1 MYFLLLLL
9 FQNADQVILEF
20 SKKCTELDT
29 SMTVFHNE
37 LSLLPE
43 VIKNIETAKAD
54 IGQSSHSSD
63 QHLILDTNNN
73 AEGDENIKDVII
85 ITKDGLSICEE
96 IKFSLSHTE
105 KIFFNHVENI
115 QVDIC

>member
-1 MYFLLLLL
+1 MGIRCALSYHVWSLFCPFFHTYCTFLLLLL

-54 IGQSSHSSD
+54 IG
-63 QHLILDTNNN
+63 
-73 AEGDENIKDVII
+73 
-85 ITKDGLSICEE
+85 
-96 IKFSLSHTE
+96 
-105 KIFFNHVENI
+105 
-115 QVDIC
+115 

>member
-1 MYFLLLLL
+1 MSGHCFSLFSIYNVLFLLFLL

-54 IGQSSHSSD
+54 IG
-63 QHLILDTNNN
+63 
-73 AEGDENIKDVII
+73 
-85 ITKDGLSICEE
+85 
-96 IKFSLSHTE
+96 
-105 KIFFNHVENI
+105 
-115 QVDIC
+115 